1 MASRHFLPRARAQ
14 VNDLGFGH
22 GGLSR
27 AQGGRRRV
35 AGSKPQVPLG
45 FEQFVPLAR
54 GATVSEMERVRK
66 KGLYM
71 LYTTREMAERT
82 VLTVL
87 ERYSNIAVDE
97 AKYLLGVFKKLDSAK
112 QELRTMQAFLTDL
125 DDKMLKDS
133 DVAINLVVR
142 VREVAQEVE
151 DIIDTANT
159 LRRQSSPRTSI
170 TGAISK
176 YACFPMYLT
185 HLHKIGARIDAAT
198 ARMEKILNDFG
209 HYGIVRTTI
218 GKEKIPE
225 PSIPH
230 WRLVHPDL
238 GKQVDVI
245 GFDYKIEQIK
255 SDLVARQNLHLS
267 VLSIVGPGGAGK
279 STIANKV
286 YGLAEVS
293 RHFNVRAWIIVSH
306 RSERDLLKEIVKCT
320 MGTGLAEE
328 LDKMNQSKVKKIL
341 HDFLRGRRYLIILDD
356 VWKTDVWDMISE
368 ALPDNKN
375 GSRVILTTRNE
386 AIANDPCVRKTIF
399 ILELLNEKESAQL
412 LLTAAI
418 PEYILDGRSNNH
430 NPLDFDD
437 LQKVGKDLARK
448 CCGLPLALV
457 VLGGHLSRNLDI
469 AEWRKLTSS
478 VDWHDLITTHR
489 IIGAILDRSYYD
501 MPIRLRSCF
510 MYTTAFPE
518 YSCIDTRLLSN
529 LWVAEGF
536 IPLDRGHT
544 REEIAFRYVNELV
557 QRCMVQVEKRTPCG
571 RILLIKVH
579 DVLRDWGIGR
589 ARREGLIKDCHD
601 AEDIEADYSE
611 EKMKVYRMVGIAKRV
626 MEASRQQLSEKKK
639 LNPSYCFGM
648 KYVDY
653 GGDQVEIMGNSRSEN
668 QFRNVLASFEEMEN
682 IHALKMCCT
691 SLLSDEQKLQELV
704 WMRRLRVLEIGE
716 QSYTGQIITCPHNSF
731 PYLEQL
737 ILHDLAVEEWRIED
751 EAMINLRELTLC
763 KCSNLKCLPEG
774 LSLLPRLK
782 TVKLIVMPTGCQ
794 ESTVATGLEKMGCQV
809 FVSSDEKDFQH
820 LDLPRPPGKVHRGS
834 QGGHT
839 LFQWWCSIGGG
850 RCNSLNRRQKRG
862 SETRRRHGRL
872 EDRAA
877 WTGVNT
883 SQVGVCNLG
892 DLVRGDMEKRV
903 VKLWMFDGEDFPYW
917 KSRTKAYLLSQGRAI
932 WEIIDQEYA
941 ITQDL
946 NIASAGVNYDRVAHL
961 DTAHAIWD
969 KVCSYHEGTNQVKSM
984 HKDSYNRQYQT
995 FAQKPGESLD
1005 DTFRR
1010 FEAIVCNLRACGTL
1024 VYNDNDRAKQLLY
1037 SLDENVWGVKI
1048 AALEE
1053 TADFNTLNYEQLYSK
1068 LKSHE
1073 LSRKSRPNLAIPAS
1087 SMALLSSSQ
1096 KVSHSDASY
1105 GTNPSLDKSSLEFA
1119 LSSLVAAFDE
1129 QMECIPDEEL
1139 SLLTRKFR
1147 KFYNNQKERRGGG
1160 SRTCFECGD
1169 PGHFIAD
1176 CPKKKK
1182 AGYRDNNTEDFKQ
1195 KKNRFYKKGK
1205 NSKKF
1210 AKAIAR
1216 TCVAALSDVDLTSSE
1231 GLSSS
1236 EEEVEKPRVKRKD
1249 DFTGLCFMAKND
1261 HDTDSESD
1269 SDTSEVPPTLD
1280 ELSSELDHLRDVLL
1294 MQDDKLHSAVRE
1306 SIELKSKLESADF
1319 KITSLRSKL
1328 ACEDIVVECESYQVV
1343 MSDLAQRESVHAQV
1357 ASQLESALKELDEFK
1372 ARPTLLGACQKCPK
1386 LTDELEAQSLKVK
1399 ELESKLL
1406 HETRSKVLPPS
1417 Y

>member
-1 MASRHFLPRARAQ
+1 
-14 VNDLGFGH
+14 
-22 GGLSR
+22 
-27 AQGGRRRV
+27 
-35 AGSKPQVPLG
+35 
-45 FEQFVPLAR
+45 
-54 GATVSEMERVRK
+54 
-66 KGLYM
+66 
-71 LYTTREMAERT
+71 MAERT

-386 AIANDPCVRKTIF
+386 AIANDPC
-399 ILELLNEKESAQL
+399 
-412 LLTAAI
+412 
-418 PEYILDGRSNNH
+418 
-430 NPLDFDD
+430 
-437 LQKVGKDLARK
+437 KVGKDLARK

-611 EKMKVYRMVGIAKRV
+611 EKMKVYRMVLHGSLETKIGKDDVYLPKEIGRMRYLRLIMEDPDTETHACLLGQTLVGIAKRV

-820 LDLPRPPGKVHRGS
+820 LDLPC
-834 QGGHT
+834 
-839 LFQWWCSIGGG
+839 F
-850 RCNSLNRRQKRG
+850 
-862 SETRRRHGRL
+862 
-872 EDRAA
+872 
-877 WTGVNT
+877 
-883 SQVGVCNLG
+883 
-892 DLVRGDMEKRV
+892 
-903 VKLWMFDGEDFPYW
+903 
-917 KSRTKAYLLSQGRAI
+917 
-932 WEIIDQEYA
+932 
-941 ITQDL
+941 
-946 NIASAGVNYDRVAHL
+946 
-961 DTAHAIWD
+961 
-969 KVCSYHEGTNQVKSM
+969 
-984 HKDSYNRQYQT
+984 
-995 FAQKPGESLD
+995 
-1005 DTFRR
+1005 
-1010 FEAIVCNLRACGTL
+1010 
-1024 VYNDNDRAKQLLY
+1024 
-1037 SLDENVWGVKI
+1037 
-1048 AALEE
+1048 
-1053 TADFNTLNYEQLYSK
+1053 
-1068 LKSHE
+1068 
-1073 LSRKSRPNLAIPAS
+1073 IP
-1087 SMALLSSSQ
+1087 
-1096 KVSHSDASY
+1096 
-1105 GTNPSLDKSSLEFA
+1105 
-1119 LSSLVAAFDE
+1119 
-1129 QMECIPDEEL
+1129 
-1139 SLLTRKFR
+1139 
-1147 KFYNNQKERRGGG
+1147 
-1160 SRTCFECGD
+1160 
-1169 PGHFIAD
+1169 
-1176 CPKKKK
+1176 
-1182 AGYRDNNTEDFKQ
+1182 
-1195 KKNRFYKKGK
+1195 
-1205 NSKKF
+1205 
-1210 AKAIAR
+1210 
-1216 TCVAALSDVDLTSSE
+1216 
-1231 GLSSS
+1231 
-1236 EEEVEKPRVKRKD
+1236 
-1249 DFTGLCFMAKND
+1249 
-1261 HDTDSESD
+1261 
-1269 SDTSEVPPTLD
+1269 
-1280 ELSSELDHLRDVLL
+1280 
-1294 MQDDKLHSAVRE
+1294 
-1306 SIELKSKLESADF
+1306 
-1319 KITSLRSKL
+1319 
-1328 ACEDIVVECESYQVV
+1328 
-1343 MSDLAQRESVHAQV
+1343 
-1357 ASQLESALKELDEFK
+1357 
-1372 ARPTLLGACQKCPK
+1372 
-1386 LTDELEAQSLKVK
+1386 
-1399 ELESKLL
+1399 
-1406 HETRSKVLPPS
+1406 
-1417 Y
+1417 